1 MNVKVVAVVLYFF
14 FLLQNGHIESSGCF
28 IKNKITTATT
38 KAIVTIV

>member
-1 MNVKVVAVVLYFF
+1 MNVKVVAVVLY